1 MTDDARAEP
10 GTPRNLG
17 DGLVLRRARSE
28 DGDAVAEFH
37 ANTLLDIGETPPL
50 ERLYYW
56 ILDLMRGKHP
66 TFTPADFTLVEETA
80 TGKIVSSMALLSQT
94 WTYDGVAFP
103 FGQPDVVSTDPAYR
117 RCGLVRAQF
126 DEIHRWSAE
135 RGELVQGITGIPWYY
150 RQFGYE
156 MALSLDAHRAGFPS
170 LVPRLN
176 DGDREPFVF
185 RRATPSDL
193 PFIAEMY
200 QQAIARSV
208 VASVRDEALWR
219 FDIEGRSPKS
229 GNGREFR
236 VIEAADGPGEPVGL
250 VIHSRK
256 LWGAALGVRLYE
268 VKAGVPL
275 LAVTPS
281 LLRYLETVGA
291 DYARRDGEEFTT
303 LVFNLGEE
311 HPVYETIPDKL
322 PKIGDPYAWFI
333 RVADLPAFVR
343 RIAPA
348 LERRLAVSAQ
358 AGFTG
363 DLKVNFYR
371 SGLRLRFEEG
381 RISADAWTPERVEA
395 GDAAFPAL
403 TFLQLLFGFRSLD
416 ELRYAFPDCSVSTD
430 PARALLPILFP
441 KKPSHVWSGG

>member
-1 MTDDARAEP
+1 MAEY
-10 GTPRNLG
+10 GQNEQGIRRDLG

-28 DGDAVAEFH
+28 DGEAVAAFH

-56 ILDLMRGKHP
+56 ILDLMSGKHP
-66 TFTPADFTLVEETA
+66 TFRPEDFTLVEETA

-94 WTYDGVAFP
+94 WTYDGVPFP

-117 RCGLVRAQF
+117 RRGLVRAQF
-126 DEIHRWSAE
+126 DQIHRWSAE
-135 RGELVQGITGIPWYY
+135 RGELAQGITGIPWYY

-176 DGDREPFVF
+176 DGDRERFLF
-185 RRATPSDL
+185 RRPTPNDL
-193 PFIAEMY
+193 PFIAGMY
-200 QQAIARSV
+200 RQATARSV
-208 VASVRDEALWR
+208 VASVRDETLWR
-219 FDIEGRSPKS
+219 FDVEGRSEQS
-229 GNGREFR
+229 GSRREFR
-236 VIEAADGPGEPVGL
+236 VIEAEDRPGEPVGL
-250 VIHSRK
+250 AIHSRK

-268 VKAGVPL
+268 VKSGVPL
-275 LAVTPS
+275 VAVTPS
-281 LLRYLETVGA
+281 LLHYLDSVGA
-291 DYARRDGEEFTT
+291 AYARRDGEEFATF
-303 LVFNLGEE
+303 VFHLGEQ

-322 PKIGDPYAWFI
+322 PKVGFPYAWYI
-333 RVADLPAFVR
+333 RVPDLPAFVR

-348 LERRLAVSAQ
+348 LERRLAASAQ

-363 DLKVNFYR
+363 DLTLSFYR
-371 SGLRLRFEEG
+371 TCLRLRFDEG
-381 RISADAWTPERVEA
+381 RISADGWRPERVEA
-395 GDAAFPAL
+395 GDAAFPDL

-416 ELRYAFPDCSVSTD
+416 ELRHAFPDCSVSTD
-430 PARALLPILFP
+430 PARALLPVLFP